1 MREHSTKYL
10 CIESYM
16 LLSYKD
22 HIKLKTQSR
31 QKTQE
36 DETVVFQKSR
46 YKILT
51 YTSPFEQNDY
61 HTQISHE
68 KEFRSS
74 FKL

>member
-1 MREHSTKYL
+1 MKYL
-10 CIESYM
+10 YIELYM

-22 HIKLKTQSR
+22 DIKLKTQSR
-31 QKTQE
+31 PKTQE

-61 HTQISHE
+61 HAQISHE
-68 KEFRSS
+68 KELRSS

>member
-1 MREHSTKYL
+1 MKYL
-10 CIESYM
+10 YIELYM

-22 HIKLKTQSR
+22 DIKLKTQSR
-31 QKTQE
+31 PKTQE
-36 DETVVFQKSR
+36 DETVVSQKSR

-51 YTSPFEQNDY
+51 YTSPFQQNDY
-61 HTQISHE
+61 HAQISHE